1 MSVNTVSADTGAVSG
16 LSTVNK
22 TTPLAKGADQ
32 QLTNADVEQAAKV
45 SSAPADI
52 LNTVSGEVPLTEQ
65 QQQQSQQDE
74 QSVLQSM
81 QRLADSSN
89 QLAELQTRGLEFS
102 TAQESGRTVVKVID
116 KENGE
121 LIRQI
126 PSEEFMQ
133 MADKISDLS
142 EQINVAQG
150 LLFESKV

>member
-22 TTPLAKGADQ
+22 TIPLAGEADQ

-52 LNTVSGEVPLTEQ
+52 LNTVSGEVPLTMEQ
-65 QQQQSQQDE
+65 QQGEPNE

-89 QLAELQTRGLEFS
+89 QLAGMQTRGLEFS

-142 EQINVAQG
+142 EQINVARG

>member
-1 MSVNTVSADTGAVSG
+1 MSVNTVFADTGAVSV

-22 TTPLAKGADQ
+22 TTPLVEGADQ
-32 QLTNADVEQAAKV
+32 QLTNADVEQTAKV
-45 SSAPADI
+45 STTPADI
-52 LNTVSGEVPLTEQ
+52 LNKVSGEVPLTMEQ
-65 QQQQSQQDE
+65 QQGEPNE

-89 QLAELQTRGLEFS
+89 QLAGMQTRGLEFS